1 MPRAEGA
8 AGKPVVNGILASAES
23 ESLGDELAL
32 SDTTTIG
39 RDLSNDIVL
48 ERPGVSRYH
57 ARITRSGATYSV
69 EDLRSSNGTWLN
81 GVRLDGKAFL
91 SDGDNLRF
99 DDASFVFRDN
109 DATSRTVSRA
119 PLHAHETV
127 TVLFA
132 DLVGHTALFES
143 LGSEAVERLIDERVG
158 LMKTQVVRVGG
169 RVVKTEGDAVMA
181 SFSSIR
187 QAVTCAIDIQRAV
200 ADLTDN
206 GVVAAPI
213 RIGINSGEALRQDD
227 DLIGMAVIMASR
239 VMAEAGAGE
248 IYLSDVSRTMLGPT
262 ATLRLKSK
270 GWYQLKGISR
280 RERLFEVLWR

>member
-1 MPRAEGA
+1 M
-8 AGKPVVNGILASAES
+8 NGVLTSAES

-32 SDTTTIG
+32 NDTTTIG

-57 ARITRSGATYSV
+57 ARITRSGATYCV

-99 DDASFVFRDN
+99 DDASFVFRNN
-109 DATSRTVSRA
+109 DTTSRTVSRA
-119 PLHAHETV
+119 PLYAHETV
-127 TVLFA
+127 TVMFA

-143 LGSEAVERLIDERVG
+143 LGSEAVERLIDQRVG
-158 LMKTQVVRVGG
+158 LMKTRVVRVGG
-169 RVVKTEGDAVMA
+169 RVVKTAGDAVMA
-181 SFSSIR
+181 SFSSIL

-200 ADLTDN
+200 AELADD
-206 GVVAAPI
+206 GVLAAPI

-227 DLIGMAVIMASR
+227 DLIGIAVILAAR

-262 ATLRLKSK
+262 TSVRVKSK